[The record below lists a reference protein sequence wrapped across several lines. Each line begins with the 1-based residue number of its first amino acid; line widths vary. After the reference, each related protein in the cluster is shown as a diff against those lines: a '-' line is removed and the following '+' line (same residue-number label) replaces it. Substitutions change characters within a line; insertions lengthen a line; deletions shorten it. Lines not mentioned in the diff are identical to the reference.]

1 MNYTKRE
8 MNGEQKG
15 NRFVVETLSGFNIE
29 GLSIGGQET
38 SIIFPQLKLCFDS
51 GRCFQRCV
59 YADTLLLT
67 HTHMDHVGGLGMY
80 IASRNLLSLPPPTI
94 LVPQSKA
101 EAISRFIDALK
112 VLDDSNLPHELV
124 PFAPSSD
131 DFYPL
136 KNRNYKIKAF
146 ETVHPIASQG
156 YLILSTKQKLKDKYL
171 TLKGNEIKALKM
183 DGVEITDTVD
193 VPEIMFTGDTT
204 MEFLHSSFPQ
214 EVIQEGLKAKLVCLE
229 CTFVNDDVSPADAK
243 RFGHTHVRDIAE
255 NAERFRECDSILLI
269 HFSARYT
276 REEIREGLRNQLA
289 ESHAWLYAKI
299 TPMLAGYE

>member
-1 MNYTKRE
+1 
-8 MNGEQKG
+8 
-15 NRFVVETLSGFNIE
+15 
-29 GLSIGGQET
+29 
-38 SIIFPQLKLCFDS
+38 
-51 GRCFQRCV
+51 
-59 YADTLLLT
+59 
-67 HTHMDHVGGLGMY
+67 MDHIGGLGMY

-94 LVPQSKA
+94 LVPESKI
-101 EAISRFIDALK
+101 EAISNFIDALR
-112 VLDDSNLPHELV
+112 VLDDSDLPHEMI
-124 PFAPSSD
+124 PFAPSAETCYSM
-131 DFYPL
+131 
-136 KNRNYKIKAF
+136 KNKNYKIKAF

-156 YLILSTKQKLKDKYL
+156 YVILSTKQKLKDEYL
-171 TLKGNEIKALKM
+171 SLKGSEIKALKD

-204 MEFLHSSFPQ
+204 MDFLHSSPQ
-214 EVIQEGLKAKLVCLE
+214 EVIQEGLKSRLVCLE

-255 NAERFRECDSILLI
+255 NADRFRECENILLI

-299 TPMLAGYE
+299 TPMLAGYD

>member
-1 MNYTKRE
+1 
-8 MNGEQKG
+8 MNGKNEQKG
-15 NRFVVETLSGFNIE
+15 NRFVVDTLSGFNIE

-51 GRCFQRCV
+51 GRCTQRCV
-59 YADTLLLT
+59 YADTMCLT
-67 HTHMDHVGGLGMY
+67 HTHMDHIGGLGMY

-94 LVPQSKA
+94 LVPESKI
-101 EAISRFIDALK
+101 EAISNFIDALR
-112 VLDDSNLPHELV
+112 VLDDSDLPHEMI
-124 PFAPSSD
+124 PFAPSAETCYSM
-131 DFYPL
+131 
-136 KNRNYKIKAF
+136 KNKNYKIKAF

-156 YLILSTKQKLKDKYL
+156 YVILSTKQKLKDEYL
-171 TLKGNEIKALKM
+171 SLKGSEIKALKD
-183 DGVEITDTVD
+183 DGVEITDTVT

-204 MEFLHSSFPQ
+204 MDFLHSSPQ
-214 EVIQEGLKAKLVCLE
+214 EVIQEGLKSRLVCLE

-255 NAERFRECDSILLI
+255 NADRFRECENILLI

-299 TPMLAGYE
+299 TPMLAGYD

>member
-1 MNYTKRE
+1 
-8 MNGEQKG
+8 MNGKNEQKG

-51 GRCFQRCV
+51 GRCYQRCV
-59 YADTLLLT
+59 YADTMCLT

-94 LVPQSKA
+94 LVPESKI
-101 EAISRFIDALK
+101 EAISNFIDALR
-112 VLDDSNLPHELV
+112 VLDDSDLPHEMI
-124 PFAPSSD
+124 PFAPSAETCYSM
-131 DFYPL
+131 
-136 KNRNYKIKAF
+136 KNKNYKIKAF

-156 YLILSTKQKLKDKYL
+156 YVILSTKQKLKDEYL
-171 TLKGNEIKALKM
+171 SLKGSEIKALKD
-183 DGVEITDTVD
+183 DGVEITDTVT

-204 MEFLHSSFPQ
+204 MEFLQSSPQ
-214 EVIQEGLKAKLVCLE
+214 EVIQEGLKSRLVCLE

-255 NAERFRECDSILLI
+255 NADRFRECENILLI

-276 REEIREGLRNQLA
+276 R
-289 ESHAWLYAKI
+289 
-299 TPMLAGYE
+299 